1 MGLFLGGLVACSDM
15 PCRTAGNDRDQR
27 LGYWNT
33 LISGRPHLG
42 CLRVL
47 PLIDRGARC
56 SRLAASVRVGR
67 MHLVGPEPIDDS
79 FVDLMTSGDLQ
90 ICRLKRDFCSAP
102 GLRMEGT
109 ILDSTRKLKGQ
120 DARCTIAGA
129 NSTRAGA
136 CPQRPRTRK
145 RGGGPMDVKHGCKQ
159 LGLSVQRAACSVQRQ
174 AGHSVDA
181 IIAFQGLASLALCC
195 LKRCR
200 SFPGAAVP
208 FPAWRVAAL
217 L

>member
-15 PCRTAGNDRDQR
+15 PCRAAGNDRDQR

-145 RGGGPMDVKHGCKQ
+145 RGGGPWTSSTDASSWVYPC
-159 LGLSVQRAACSVQRQ
+159 SVQRAACSVKQ
-174 AGHSVDA
+174 GIPSMPSLHSRDWHRW
-181 IIAFQGLASLALCC
+181 
-195 LKRCR
+195 RC
-200 SFPGAAVP
+200 AA
-208 FPAWRVAAL
+208 
-217 L
+217 